1 MNEACRTN
9 LFSSTQSLRV
19 CPLRQTRILEAKAR
33 HRTPLPPSC
42 PLVSA
47 HEARAALGSLALRLH
62 HSGVGWCIINGRKGH
77 IMAKTPKTSG
87 NQRTESK
94 TARASISFP
103 AELYDALERIATEK
117 KVSVAWVV
125 REAVSEYVV
134 DKAPAQ
140 GRN

>member
-1 MNEACRTN
+1 
-9 LFSSTQSLRV
+9 
-19 CPLRQTRILEAKAR
+19 
-33 HRTPLPPSC
+33 
-42 PLVSA
+42 
-47 HEARAALGSLALRLH
+47 
-62 HSGVGWCIINGRKGH
+62 
-77 IMAKTPKTSG
+77 MAKTPKTSG